1 MSNTIIALKN
11 IGYKY
16 KSNTVALNNVN
27 LNIPLG
33 KRVALLGG
41 NGAGKS
47 TLMMLLNGILKPT
60 SGCLEFQHTPYSY
73 TKKRL
78 FELRKNVGIL
88 FHEPDLQLIAPTVFE
103 EISFGLINLGYNS
116 TTVLNKVNE
125 TLISFNLS
133 DLAHKSPHQL
143 SSGQKKRVCLA
154 AILAMEP
161 NVIVCDEP
169 TSSLDPH
176 NSDIIFDALNQLNS
190 IGKTIIISTHDVN
203 QAYEW
208 ADFIVVMNNGE
219 ITISGT
225 PEQVFANNDIIK
237 QAGLKLPVIVDLCNF
252 LGINSLP
259 KNINELKKQ
268 LAFVP
273 DFKTEL
279 TH

>member
-11 IGYKY
+11 ISYKY
-16 KSNTVALNNVN
+16 KNNTIALNNVN

-33 KRVALLGG
+33 KRIALLGG

-60 SGCLEFQHTPYSY
+60 SGCLEYQNIPYSY
-73 TKKRL
+73 KKKSL

-103 EISFGLINLGYNS
+103 EISFGLINLGLNNA
-116 TTVLNKVNE
+116 TVLSKVNE

-133 DLAHKSPHQL
+133 DLSHKSPHQL

-176 NSDIIFDALNQLNS
+176 NSDIIFDALNKLNS
-190 IGKTIIISTHDVN
+190 MGKTIIISTHDVN

-208 ADFIVVMNNGE
+208 ADFVVVMNKGE
-219 ITISGT
+219 IIISGT
-225 PEQVFANNDIIK
+225 PEQVFNNNDIIK
-237 QAGLKLPVIVDLCNF
+237 QAGLKLPVIVDLCNS
-252 LGINSLP
+252 LGINNHP
-259 KNINELKKQ
+259 KNINELKNQ